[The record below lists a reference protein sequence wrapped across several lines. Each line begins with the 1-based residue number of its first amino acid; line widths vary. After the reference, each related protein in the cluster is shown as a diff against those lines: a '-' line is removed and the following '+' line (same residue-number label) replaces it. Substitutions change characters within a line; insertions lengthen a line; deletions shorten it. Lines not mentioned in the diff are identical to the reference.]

1 MTDSPTTEVA
11 PVEETGRG
19 FDHFVTSRG
28 GRLWRAAWYL
38 TGDRH
43 KAEDLVQT
51 ALTKAYGRYRTLDDD
66 EQFEA
71 YVRTTMYRTYLR
83 WWRRRWNGE
92 VPSADVPD
100 RAIDPTLTPSRLDL
114 ARALAELP
122 RMQRAV
128 LVLRFYED
136 RSVAEVADLLG
147 VTVGSVKTH
156 TSRGCA
162 TLRRSTHLTEAP
174 A

>member
-1 MTDSPTTEVA
+1 MTETLRPEVA
-11 PVEETGRG
+11 PAHLAGSG
-19 FDHFVTSRG
+19 FNHFVTSRG
-28 GRLWRAAWYL
+28 GKLWRAAWYL

-51 ALTKAYGRYRTLDDD
+51 ALAKAYGRYASLNDD

-71 YVRTTMYRTYLR
+71 YLRTTMYRTYLQ

-92 VPSADVPD
+92 LPSGEVPD
-100 RAIDPTLTPSRLDL
+100 QAGASSPSSARLDL

-122 RMQRAV
+122 KMQRAV

-136 RSVAEVADLLG
+136 RSVADVAALLG
-147 VTVGSVKTH
+147 ISEGSVKTH
-156 TSRGCA
+156 SSRGRA
-162 TLRRSTHLTEAP
+162 ALRRSTHLTEETP
-174 A
+174 